1 MIITLSTGRK
11 IDTETDLT
19 AEERHIVQKLYAWA
33 SVLDSMEAF
42 REKRNQA
49 LDAGWNSSGP
59 VAQRHML
66 REILDDVEKNLDAQL
81 KHKAF
86 EMKKG

>member
-33 SVLDSMEAF
+33 SVLDSVEAF
-42 REKRNQA
+42 RVKRNQA

-59 VAQRHML
+59 VAQRDML
-66 REILDDVEKNLDAQL
+66 REILNDVEKNLDAQL